1 MTEEKAIEIM
11 KEWIEYEK
19 ANKNKINKADE
30 LIEVQET
37 MVKALEKKNKII
49 DVIAGYIAT
58 LDIEEDICSK
68 TQNEHCDKMNFGEC
82 EDCIKQYFEKKVDKE
97 Q

>member
-82 EDCIKQYFEKKVDKE
+82 EDCIKQYFEKKAEKE

>member
-19 ANKNKINKADE
+19 ANKNKINKVDE

-37 MVKALEKKNKII
+37 IVKALEKKNKMIDEII
-49 DVIAGYIAT
+49 QRVYLTKQEQEKMKEYIY
-58 LDIEEDICSK
+58 SS
-68 TQNEHCDKMNFGEC
+68 NEKKDFYSLV
-82 EDCIKQYFEKKVDKE
+82 KQYFEKKAEKE

>member
-37 MVKALEKKNKII
+37 IVKALEKKNKMIDEII
-49 DVIAGYIAT
+49 QRVYLTKQEQEKMKEYIYSSNKKID
-58 LDIEEDICSK
+58 L
-68 TQNEHCDKMNFGEC
+68 
-82 EDCIKQYFEKKVDKE
+82 IK
-97 Q
+97 

>member
-37 MVKALEKKNKII
+37 IVKALEKKNKMIDEII
-49 DVIAGYIAT
+49 QRVYLTKQEQEKMKEYIYSSNKKK
-58 LDIEEDICSK
+58 DFYS
-68 TQNEHCDKMNFGEC
+68 FV
-82 EDCIKQYFEKKVDKE
+82 KQYFEKKAEKE

>member
-37 MVKALEKKNKII
+37 IVKALEKKNKMIDEII
-49 DVIAGYIAT
+49 QRY
-58 LDIEEDICSK
+58 
-68 TQNEHCDKMNFGEC
+68 MF
-82 EDCIKQYFEKKVDKE
+82 
-97 Q
+97 